1 MSSKIYIINAR
12 GEQEPFSYTKV
23 YRSAKRA
30 GADEKLA
37 RQIAHNIEQNVYSG
51 IKTFDIFKQ
60 VKARLRK
67 QAPLVAIRFNLKQAI
82 RKLGPTGFPF
92 EKYMASIFAVLGFE
106 VKLNQIVKGS
116 CVEYEID
123 FLAQKQ
129 NELKIVECKF
139 RNLSEGKVDTNNIL
153 IMYAKFLDIQRGSF
167 FKEKVNSTV
176 ITNTKFT
183 TRAIKYANCMG
194 IELLGWNYPRNN
206 GLERLIENNKLYPIT
221 ILPSLNRSLADYFV
235 AKKIML
241 AKDIVSINPS
251 RVAQQTRVHQNKI
264 NNLIKEAKTLL

>member
-1 MSSKIYIINAR
+1 MSNKIYIINAR

-37 RQIAHNIEQNVYSG
+37 RQIARDIEQNVYSG

-60 VKARLRK
+60 VKAQLRK

-92 EKYMASIFAVLGFE
+92 EKYMASVFAALGFE

-153 IMYAKFLDIQRGSF
+153 IVHAKLLDIQKGSF

-194 IELLGWNYPRNN
+194 IELLGWNYPHNN
-206 GLERLIENNKLYPIT
+206 GLERLIESNNLYPIT
-221 ILPSLNRSLADYFV
+221 ILPSLSRSLADYFV

-241 AKDIVSINPS
+241 AKDIISINPN
-251 RVAQQTRVHQNKI
+251 RVAQQTKVNQNKI